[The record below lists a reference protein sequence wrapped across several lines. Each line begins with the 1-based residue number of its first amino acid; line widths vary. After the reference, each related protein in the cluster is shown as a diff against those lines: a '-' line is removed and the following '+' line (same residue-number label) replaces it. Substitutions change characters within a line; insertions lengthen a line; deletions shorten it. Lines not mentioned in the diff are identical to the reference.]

1 MLNSGDW
8 VLVDVRPPQLYEK
21 AHIEGAKNAA
31 LFQPVNWGKPST
43 KKVLRAIAFMLNG
56 VK

>member
-1 MLNSGDW
+1 MLNSGEW

-31 LFQPVNWGKPST
+31 LFQPVNWGKPNT

>member
-1 MLNSGDW
+1 MLSSGDW